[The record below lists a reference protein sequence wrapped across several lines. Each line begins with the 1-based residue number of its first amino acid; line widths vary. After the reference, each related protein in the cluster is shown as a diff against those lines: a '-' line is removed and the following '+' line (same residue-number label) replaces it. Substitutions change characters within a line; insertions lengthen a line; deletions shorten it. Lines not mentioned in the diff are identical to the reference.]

1 LRSIRSGGS
10 QAFYYQRTVN
20 RLPTSWLLGA
30 LWFFCLGGFGVFYP
44 YFSLYLHENAGLT
57 TFQAGVVFAMLPLVG
72 LVAQPLWGQLSDR
85 TGLRS
90 RLLAL
95 LAGGAALGYTALYF
109 GQGFLA
115 LLFGTAALAFFM
127 APLIPS
133 CVAVTLALTRDSS
146 RHAFGV
152 IRAFGTIGFLVLIVV
167 FPPFLHRWQSSHG
180 LTAVPGGASEPGLEI
195 MFPVAA
201 AVVAIGVIFAL
212 RLPRT
217 AALTVRAPRGDWRRL
232 IAHGPFVRLLAFAL
246 LANFVLQGPMVM
258 FPIFV
263 RAHGGSL
270 DTVSQMWILMLLV
283 EIPLFAVCGET
294 LQRIGPR
301 GLLAMGVI
309 AGGIRWAVSGLCADL
324 DWIFAVQL
332 LHGVTVVGLMIGC
345 PLYVEAVVPERLR
358 STGQGMLAMVGASLG
373 GICSFLFTGWLM
385 DYVGTDVPY
394 IAAGTFALVLGCAI
408 PLIIPPAVRAD
419 AGPADPIE

>member
-1 LRSIRSGGS
+1 
-10 QAFYYQRTVN
+10 VN
-20 RLPTSWLLGA
+20 RLPASWLLGA

-57 TFQAGVVFAMLPLVG
+57 TFQAGVVFAMLPMVG

-95 LAGGAALGYTALYF
+95 LSGGAALGYAALFF
-109 GQGFLA
+109 GQSFIG
-115 LLFGTAALAFFM
+115 LLFGTAALAFFLS
-127 APLIPS
+127 PLIPS

-152 IRAFGTIGFLVLIVV
+152 IRAFGTVGFLALILA

-180 LTAVPGGASEPGLEI
+180 MRAVPGAPSEPGLEI

-201 AVVAIGVIFAL
+201 AVVAIGVYFSL

-217 AALTVRAPRGDWRRL
+217 AALTMRAPRGDWRRL
-232 IAHGPFVRLLAFAL
+232 ITHGPYVRLLVFAL
-246 LANFVLQGPMVM
+246 LANFTIQGPMVM

-283 EIPLFAVCGET
+283 EIPLLAFCGEA
-294 LQRIGPR
+294 LQRLGPR
-301 GLLAMGVI
+301 GLLAIGVI
-309 AGGIRWAVSGLCADL
+309 AGGIRWTVSALCADL
-324 DWIFAVQL
+324 NWIFAVQL
-332 LHGVTVVGLMIGC
+332 LHGVTVVGLLIGC

-358 STGQGMLAMVGASLG
+358 STGQGMLAMVGTSLG
-373 GICSFLFTGWLM
+373 GMCSYLFTGWLM
-385 DYVGTDVPY
+385 DQMGTDAPY
-394 IAAGTFALVLGCAI
+394 IAGGIGALVLGCAI
-408 PLIIPPAVRAD
+408 PLIIPPPIRA
-419 AGPADPIE
+419 GADPGDPVG